1 MVFDLAPPA
10 EFESSPRR
18 SVVAGAGGQSD
29 DVEDVE
35 LEEDGDRE
43 KHGVD
48 QEARYA
54 QCPGQDESR
63 GQGKKQNA
71 PIDKIIRSKVAK
83 YEFFYFESGNVNKF
97 IKMFRCIVQC
107 SLGSL

>member
-1 MVFDLAPPA
+1 MTFPQLPLGGEAGAKAWFLTWYLPWP

-18 SVVAGAGGQSD
+18 SVVTGAGGQSD

-54 QCPGQDESR
+54 QGPGQDESR
-63 GQGKKQNA
+63 GKGKKQNA
-71 PIDKIIRSKVAK
+71 PIHKII
-83 YEFFYFESGNVNKF
+83 
-97 IKMFRCIVQC
+97 
-107 SLGSL
+107 GS

>member
-1 MVFDLAPPA
+1 MVFDLVPPLA
-10 EFESSPRR
+10 GRSLSPLLDRR

-54 QCPGQDESR
+54 QGPGQDESR
-63 GQGKKQNA
+63 GKGKKQNA
-71 PIDKIIRSKVAK
+71 PIHKII
-83 YEFFYFESGNVNKF
+83 
-97 IKMFRCIVQC
+97 
-107 SLGSL
+107 GS

>member
-1 MVFDLAPPA
+1 MTFPQLPLGGEAGAKAWFLTWYLPWP

-48 QEARYA
+48 QEARNA
-54 QCPGQDESR
+54 QCPGQDESVGEETNYFGTFIQTFR
-63 GQGKKQNA
+63 LIKE
-71 PIDKIIRSKVAK
+71 SKN
-83 YEFFYFESGNVNKF
+83 F
-97 IKMFRCIVQC
+97 
-107 SLGSL
+107 L

>member
-1 MVFDLAPPA
+1 M
-10 EFESSPRR
+10 SPLLSRR

-54 QCPGQDESR
+54 QGPGQDESR
-63 GQGKKQNA
+63 GKGKKQNA
-71 PIDKIIRSKVAK
+71 PIHKII
-83 YEFFYFESGNVNKF
+83 
-97 IKMFRCIVQC
+97 
-107 SLGSL
+107 GS